1 MLLLWV
7 VYCFTRRLD
16 ASLLQVSPDEAL
28 EIKVALQTVQ
38 LYEKEEELKEKENKL
53 LSLEETIK
61 RQEEEL
67 KIKVKKV
74 KKSQVEAKRVAAQLR
89 LTAGQLDHLYKGI
102 NKHSLQTI
110 IKFLINQAF
119 IRK

>member
-7 VYCFTRRLD
+7 VYCFTRRLG

-28 EIKVALQTVQ
+28 EIKVALQTIQ

-67 KIKVKKV
+67 KIKAKKV
-74 KKSQVEAKRVAAQLR
+74 KKIPGGGQ
-89 LTAGQLDHLYKGI
+89 AGGCP
-102 NKHSLQTI
+102 
-110 IKFLINQAF
+110 A
-119 IRK
+119 